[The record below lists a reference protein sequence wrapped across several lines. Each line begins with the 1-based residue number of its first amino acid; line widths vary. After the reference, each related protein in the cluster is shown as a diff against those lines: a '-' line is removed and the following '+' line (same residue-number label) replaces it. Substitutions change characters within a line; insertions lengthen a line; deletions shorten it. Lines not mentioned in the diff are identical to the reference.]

1 MERLRTQVRIELNMY
16 AKPIQHLKNQ
26 KLMSVQVSTLSTHLS
41 LRRDL
46 LLDHVARHVGL
57 QQLGLSA
64 TQIHVSRGVDTSR
77 HVAASRVMRR
87 HVGPGSWASLQ
98 SELLQVL
105 QPQPW

>member
-1 MERLRTQVRIELNMY
+1 
-16 AKPIQHLKNQ
+16 
-26 KLMSVQVSTLSTHLS
+26 MSVQVSVPLSTHLS

-87 HVGPGSWASLQ
+87 HVGPGSWARLQ

>member
-1 MERLRTQVRIELNMY
+1 
-16 AKPIQHLKNQ
+16 
-26 KLMSVQVSTLSTHLS
+26 MSVQVSVPLSTHLS